1 MKQMDEKD
9 NIALLFDRAYID
21 TQPCYFELATQL
33 ANSGF
38 HVDLYMIFK
47 SNNHLPFFEN
57 QGIRV
62 LPFPDSV
69 FQKAEYWSKI
79 IYAKDRKYKAIIGT
93 PVRGAWVA
101 YKTAKIQRI
110 PYYYFA
116 DELIEQLVM
125 GNSPRNQKKME
136 QRNYLANKHAIASIS
151 LGEERYNIQKT
162 LNKIEYPHDKII
174 IPNAQ
179 AGPAKKLKSNF
190 FRDYF
195 NIEDRKPILLY
206 AGTLDWN
213 LAKRLYEETKNYGE
227 RDYHLVFHARTL
239 GLMGEKNHPFIKISN
254 VPLPGSILN
263 YAISSADM
271 GLALYDKNSIGE
283 LRNAFTGGKI
293 GTYLKNELPIITG
306 NAENLRFY
314 EERKVGVYWDGET
327 SFDEIALK
335 GIRNMES
342 NRKNIPAFYRENLQ
356 YEIFFEG
363 FKAHLR
369 RSIK

>member
-1 MKQMDEKD
+1 MKQINEKE

-21 TQPCYFELATQL
+21 TQPCYTEFATQL
-33 ANSGF
+33 ANNGYN
-38 HVDLYMIFK
+38 VDLYMRIQ

-57 QGIRV
+57 QAIRI
-62 LPFPDSV
+62 LPFPDSI

-116 DELIEQLVM
+116 DELIEQLII
-125 GNSPRNQKKME
+125 GSSPDIQKKLE
-136 QRNYLANKHAIASIS
+136 KRNYRANRNAIATIA
-151 LGEERYNIQKT
+151 LGEERYNIQKI
-162 LNKIEYPHDKII
+162 LNRIDYPHDHII

-179 AGPAKKLKSNF
+179 SGSAKRVKSNY
-190 FRDYF
+190 FRDFF

-254 VPLPGSILN
+254 IPLPGSILN
-263 YAISSADM
+263 YAISSADI
-271 GLALYDKNSIGE
+271 GLALYDKNFNGE
-283 LRNAFTGGKI
+283 IRNGFTGGKI
-293 GTYLKNELPIITG
+293 GTYLKNELAIIAG

-314 EERKVGVYWDGET
+314 EEKKVGVYWDGES
-327 SFDEIALK
+327 SFDEIAVK
-335 GIRNMES
+335 GIKNMEI
-342 NRKNIPAFYRENLQ
+342 NRENIPAFYRENLQ
-356 YEIFFEG
+356 YEFFFED
-363 FKAHLR
+363 FKAHLQK
-369 RSIK
+369 SIK